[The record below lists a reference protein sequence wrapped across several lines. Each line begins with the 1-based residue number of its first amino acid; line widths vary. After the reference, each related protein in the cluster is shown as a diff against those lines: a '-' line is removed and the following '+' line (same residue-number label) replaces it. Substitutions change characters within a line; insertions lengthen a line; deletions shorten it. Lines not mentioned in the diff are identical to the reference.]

1 MTDASTPT
9 RVYHVPQS
17 RSARILWTLEELGAP
32 YDVTVLEGDQRRGP
46 AHRARH
52 PLGRVPVIE
61 DSGEMLYES
70 AAIVLALA
78 DRSPDAGLCFPL
90 GSRERELVYQWVL
103 FAMLEIEVPT
113 VTARD
118 AATDDPERAAAA
130 TERVVQAAAVA
141 EQALRGREFIV
152 GERFSAA
159 DIVLGSVLAFARRV
173 LTLEG
178 LPEVERYLAAL
189 AARPARLAAYAP
201 VSA

>member
-1 MTDASTPT
+1 VTDASTPT

-17 RSARILWTLEELGAP
+17 RSARILWTLEELGEP
-32 YDVTVLEGDQRRGP
+32 YDVTVLEGDERRGP

-78 DRSPDAGLCFPL
+78 DRYPDAGLGFPL

-141 EQALRGREFIV
+141 EQALRGREFVV

-178 LPEVERYLAAL
+178 LPEVERYLEAL